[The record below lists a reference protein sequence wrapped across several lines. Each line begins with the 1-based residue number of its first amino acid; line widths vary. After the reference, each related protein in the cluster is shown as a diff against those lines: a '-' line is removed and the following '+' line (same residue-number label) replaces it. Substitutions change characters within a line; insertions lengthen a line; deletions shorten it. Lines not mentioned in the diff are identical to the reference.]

1 VVRVKK
7 RIFYMGVALAALA
20 ALVAL
25 LTPWGSAMV
34 TKLWAHRLAT
44 IPLTLLLVACVMAL
58 RRRRYGVVALL
69 AVLAIVWS
77 SAYAARRVAAEY
89 PDNVLFTAEGV
100 SQAWRL
106 LSGHD
111 ILLTEYEPRPTL
123 RVANRQIERAKYPV
137 IDAHFHLDPHETEVD
152 ADLIVQAM
160 DSVGIERIVSVDG
173 YPAQFERLAAEFR
186 GKYPDRF
193 ALFAVIDPWQITKDD
208 FPDAQLEW
216 METAAAN
223 GAMGFKVFKALG
235 LVIRDTSGALVPI
248 DDPRLAPLWEKAAD
262 LGLPVMM
269 HLTDPTPFFDPIDR
283 HNERYEELR
292 ASPEWSFHGDAF
304 LSKAEV
310 LDQRENLLR
319 NHPRTVFIGAHLGDN
334 PEDLAYVA
342 RLLETYPNYFVE
354 FSSRVSDLGRQPF
367 TARRFF
373 LRFQDRILFGTDGG
387 ATDYGT
393 EWGWVRHYRAY
404 FTFLETENEY
414 MEYPLWG
421 TQPQGNWR
429 VYGLSLPDSV
439 LRKVY
444 YDNAARLILKQ

>member
-1 VVRVKK
+1 MK
-7 RIFYMGVALAALA
+7 RRILYVGLVLAALAALA
-20 ALVAL
+20 AL
-25 LTPWGSAMV
+25 LTPQGSAAV
-34 TKLWAHRLAT
+34 GKLWAHRLAT
-44 IPLTLLLVACVMAL
+44 VPLALLAIACVMAA
-58 RRRRYGVVALL
+58 RRRRYGVM
-69 AVLAIVWS
+69 AVLGVLAAVVV
-77 SAYAARRVAAEY
+77 SAYAASRIVAKY
-89 PDNVLFTAEGV
+89 PDNILFTREGV
-100 SQAWRL
+100 SQGWRL
-106 LSGHD
+106 LSGRD
-111 ILLTEYEPRPTL
+111 ILVTEYEPRPTL
-123 RVANRQIERAKYPV
+123 RVANRDVERAKFPV
-137 IDAHFHLDPHETEVD
+137 IDAHFHLDPHETGVD
-152 ADLIVQAM
+152 ADMIVRAM
-160 DSVGIERIVSVDG
+160 DSLGIERIVSVDG
-173 YPAQFERLAAEFR
+173 YPQQFERLAAEFR

-193 ALFAVIDPWQITKDD
+193 SLFAVIDPWKITKAD
-208 FPDAQLEW
+208 FPDVQLDW
-216 METAAAN
+216 MEAAAAD
-223 GAMGFKVFKALG
+223 GATGFKVFKALG
-235 LVIRDTSGALVPI
+235 LLIRDTSGTLVPI

-269 HLTDPTPFFDPIDR
+269 HLMDPTPFFDPIDR

-292 ASPEWSFHGDAF
+292 ALPEWSFHGDAF
-304 LSKAEV
+304 PSKAEL

-373 LRFQDRILFGTDGG
+373 VRFQDRILFGTDGG
-387 ATDYGT
+387 ASDYGT

-421 TQPQGNWR
+421 VQPQGRWR
-429 VYGLSLPDSV
+429 VYGISLPDSV

-444 YDNAARLILKQ
+444 YENAARLILKR

>member
-1 VVRVKK
+1 MK
-7 RIFYMGVALAALA
+7 RRILYVGLVLAALAALA
-20 ALVAL
+20 AL
-25 LTPWGSAMV
+25 LTPQGSAAV
-34 TKLWAHRLAT
+34 GKLWAHRLAT
-44 IPLTLLLVACVMAL
+44 VPLALLAIACVMAA
-58 RRRRYGVVALL
+58 RRRRYGVM
-69 AVLAIVWS
+69 AVLGVLAAVVV
-77 SAYAARRVAAEY
+77 SAYAASRIVAKY
-89 PDNVLFTAEGV
+89 PDNILFTREGV
-100 SQAWRL
+100 SQGWRL
-106 LSGHD
+106 LSGRD
-111 ILLTEYEPRPTL
+111 ILVTEYEPRPTL
-123 RVANRQIERAKYPV
+123 RVANRDVERAKFPV
-137 IDAHFHLDPHETEVD
+137 IDAHFHLDPHETGVD
-152 ADLIVQAM
+152 ADMIVRAM
-160 DSVGIERIVSVDG
+160 DSLGIERIVSVDG
-173 YPAQFERLAAEFR
+173 YPQQFERLAAEFR

-193 ALFAVIDPWQITKDD
+193 SLFAVIDPWKITKAA
-208 FPDAQLEW
+208 FPDVQLEW
-216 METAAAN
+216 MEAAATD
-223 GAMGFKVFKALG
+223 GATGFKVFKALG
-235 LVIRDTSGALVPI
+235 LLIRDTSGTLVPI

-269 HLTDPTPFFDPIDR
+269 HLMDPTPFFDPIDR

-292 ASPEWSFHGDAF
+292 ALPEWSFHGDAF
-304 LSKAEV
+304 PSKAEL

-373 LRFQDRILFGTDGG
+373 VRFQDRILFGTDGG
-387 ATDYGT
+387 ASDYGT

-421 TQPQGNWR
+421 VQPQGRWR
-429 VYGLSLPDSV
+429 VYGISLPDSV

-444 YDNAARLILKQ
+444 YENAARLILKR